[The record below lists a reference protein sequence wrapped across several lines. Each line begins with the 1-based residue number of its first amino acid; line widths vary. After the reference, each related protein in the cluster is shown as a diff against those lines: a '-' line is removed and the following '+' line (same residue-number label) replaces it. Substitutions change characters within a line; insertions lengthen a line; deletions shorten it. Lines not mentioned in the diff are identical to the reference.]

1 MASSSCPI
9 SSAED
14 TNKIMDRK
22 QKLKMMSHVLLNLFT
37 ITIMSGLSYKEG
49 IALFRAGT
57 KVIELIDE
65 SPDTEDELGADILQS
80 YLNEELD
87 KINQ

>member
-1 MASSSCPI
+1 
-9 SSAED
+9 
-14 TNKIMDRK
+14 MDRK